1 MLLSKLASSIIFK
14 SFYDLIAFFFGLRK
28 IATVKGQ
35 SMLPTL
41 KEGDMVFFKKYIKNK
56 SLLKVGQ
63 IVIIYH
69 PLKNI
74 RLIKRVKNIIKNS
87 IEVLGD
93 NIEFR
98 DDSNKFGLI
107 NNEKVIGIVTS
118 KIKKIF

>member
-1 MLLSKLASSIIFK
+1 
-14 SFYDLIAFFFGLRK
+14 
-28 IATVKGQ
+28 
-35 SMLPTL
+35 MLPTL

-56 SLLKVGQ
+56 TLLKVGQ

-87 IEVLGD
+87 IEVFGD
-93 NIEFR
+93 NIENS

>member
-1 MLLSKLASSIIFK
+1 
-14 SFYDLIAFFFGLRK
+14 
-28 IATVKGQ
+28 
-35 SMLPTL
+35 MLPTL

-74 RLIKRVKNIIKNS
+74 RLIKRVKSIIKNS

-93 NIEFR
+93 NIEYSN
-98 DDSNKFGLI
+98 DSNKFGLI

>member
-1 MLLSKLASSIIFK
+1 
-14 SFYDLIAFFFGLRK
+14 
-28 IATVKGQ
+28 
-35 SMLPTL
+35 MLPTL

-93 NIEFR
+93 NIEDS

>member
-1 MLLSKLASSIIFK
+1 
-14 SFYDLIAFFFGLRK
+14 
-28 IATVKGQ
+28 
-35 SMLPTL
+35 MLPTL

-93 NIEFR
+93 NIEYS

-118 KIKKIF
+118 KIKRIF

>member
-1 MLLSKLASSIIFK
+1 
-14 SFYDLIAFFFGLRK
+14 
-28 IATVKGQ
+28 
-35 SMLPTL
+35 MLPTL

-74 RLIKRVKNIIKNS
+74 KLIKRVKNIIKNS

-93 NIEFR
+93 NIEFS

-118 KIKKIF
+118 KIRKIF

>member
-1 MLLSKLASSIIFK
+1 M
-14 SFYDLIAFFFGLRK
+14 
-28 IATVKGQ
+28 Q
-35 SMLPTL
+35 PTL
-41 KEGDMVFFKKYIKNK
+41 KESDIVFFKKYSKNK

-74 RLIKRVKNIIKNS
+74 RLIKRVKSIVKNS

-93 NIEFR
+93 NIEFS

>member
-1 MLLSKLASSIIFK
+1 
-14 SFYDLIAFFFGLRK
+14 
-28 IATVKGQ
+28 
-35 SMLPTL
+35 MLPTL
-41 KEGDMVFFKKYIKNK
+41 KEGDKVFFKKYIKNK

-74 RLIKRVKNIIKNS
+74 RLIKRVKSIIKNS
-87 IEVLGD
+87 VEVLGY
-93 NIEFR
+93 NFEYS
-98 DDSNKFGLI
+98 DDSNKFRLI

>member
-1 MLLSKLASSIIFK
+1 
-14 SFYDLIAFFFGLRK
+14 
-28 IATVKGQ
+28 
-35 SMLPTL
+35 
-41 KEGDMVFFKKYIKNK
+41 MVFFKKYIKNK

-74 RLIKRVKNIIKNS
+74 RLIKRVKSIIKNS

-93 NIEFR
+93 NIEYS

>member
-1 MLLSKLASSIIFK
+1 
-14 SFYDLIAFFFGLRK
+14 
-28 IATVKGQ
+28 
-35 SMLPTL
+35 MLPTL
-41 KEGDMVFFKKYIKNK
+41 KENELVFFKKYIKNK

-74 RLIKRVKNIIKNS
+74 RLIKRVKSIIKNS

-93 NIEFR
+93 NIEYS
-98 DDSNKFGLI
+98 DDSYKFGLI

>member
-1 MLLSKLASSIIFK
+1 
-14 SFYDLIAFFFGLRK
+14 
-28 IATVKGQ
+28 
-35 SMLPTL
+35 MLPTL

-74 RLIKRVKNIIKNS
+74 RLIKRVKSIIKNS
-87 IEVLGD
+87 IEVLVD
-93 NIEFR
+93 NIEYS
-98 DDSNKFGLI
+98 DDSYKFGLI

>member
-1 MLLSKLASSIIFK
+1 
-14 SFYDLIAFFFGLRK
+14 
-28 IATVKGQ
+28 
-35 SMLPTL
+35 MLPTL

-93 NIEFR
+93 NIEFS

-118 KIKKIF
+118 KIKKLF

>member
-1 MLLSKLASSIIFK
+1 
-14 SFYDLIAFFFGLRK
+14 
-28 IATVKGQ
+28 
-35 SMLPTL
+35 MLPTL
-41 KEGDMVFFKKYIKNK
+41 KQGDMVFFKKYIKNK

-74 RLIKRVKNIIKNS
+74 RLIKRVKSIIKNS

-93 NIEFR
+93 NIEYS

>member
-1 MLLSKLASSIIFK
+1 
-14 SFYDLIAFFFGLRK
+14 
-28 IATVKGQ
+28 
-35 SMLPTL
+35 MLPTL

-69 PLKNI
+69 PFKNI
-74 RLIKRVKNIIKNS
+74 RLIKRVKSIIKNS

-93 NIEFR
+93 NIEYS
-98 DDSNKFGLI
+98 DDSYKFGLI

>member
-1 MLLSKLASSIIFK
+1 
-14 SFYDLIAFFFGLRK
+14 
-28 IATVKGQ
+28 
-35 SMLPTL
+35 MLPTL

-93 NIEFR
+93 NIEYS

-107 NNEKVIGIVTS
+107 KNEKVIGIVTS

>member
-1 MLLSKLASSIIFK
+1 
-14 SFYDLIAFFFGLRK
+14 
-28 IATVKGQ
+28 
-35 SMLPTL
+35 MLPTL

-74 RLIKRVKNIIKNS
+74 RLIKRVKNIIKKS
-87 IEVLGD
+87 IEVFGD
-93 NIEFR
+93 NIEFS
-98 DDSNKFGLI
+98 DDSNKFGFK

>member
-1 MLLSKLASSIIFK
+1 
-14 SFYDLIAFFFGLRK
+14 
-28 IATVKGQ
+28 
-35 SMLPTL
+35 MLPTL

-87 IEVLGD
+87 IVVSGD
-93 NIEFR
+93 NIEYS
-98 DDSNKFGLI
+98 DDSYKFGLI

>member
-1 MLLSKLASSIIFK
+1 
-14 SFYDLIAFFFGLRK
+14 
-28 IATVKGQ
+28 
-35 SMLPTL
+35 MLPTL

-74 RLIKRVKNIIKNS
+74 RLIKRVKIIIKNS
-87 IEVLGD
+87 IEVFGD
-93 NIEFR
+93 NIEYS

>member
-1 MLLSKLASSIIFK
+1 
-14 SFYDLIAFFFGLRK
+14 
-28 IATVKGQ
+28 
-35 SMLPTL
+35 MLPTL

-87 IEVLGD
+87 IEVFGD
-93 NIEFR
+93 NIEFS
-98 DDSNKFGLI
+98 DDINKFGFI

>member
-1 MLLSKLASSIIFK
+1 
-14 SFYDLIAFFFGLRK
+14 
-28 IATVKGQ
+28 
-35 SMLPTL
+35 MLPTL

-74 RLIKRVKNIIKNS
+74 RLIKRVKSIIKNS
-87 IEVLGD
+87 VEVLGD
-93 NIEFR
+93 NIEYS

>member
-1 MLLSKLASSIIFK
+1 
-14 SFYDLIAFFFGLRK
+14 
-28 IATVKGQ
+28 
-35 SMLPTL
+35 MLPTL

-93 NIEFR
+93 NIEFS

-118 KIKKIF
+118 KIKKII